1 MLCVYIFFTDAS
13 SGLEWRVRYQIIKG
27 ICEGVAHLHKRR
39 IIHMDLKPENI
50 LLDDTMASKI
60 IDFGVSRSF
69 RENQNKIIT
78 GNIVGSPYALSLSLS
93 LSLSLRHPFVLS
105 GTNYPFVLSGTN

>member
-1 MLCVYIFFTDAS
+1 VLCCVVLCVYIFFTDAS

-50 LLDDTMASKI
+50 LLDDTMAPKI
-60 IDFGVSRSF
+60 TDFGISRRF

-78 GNIVGSPYALSLSLS
+78 ENIVGSPYAI
-93 LSLSLRHPFVLS
+93 
-105 GTNYPFVLSGTN
+105 

>member
-1 MLCVYIFFTDAS
+1 VLCVYIFFTDAS

-50 LLDDTMASKI
+50 LLDDSLVPKIADLVYQGASVKTKA
-60 IDFGVSRSF
+60 GLLL
-69 RENQNKIIT
+69 KT
-78 GNIVGSPYALSLSLS
+78 
-93 LSLSLRHPFVLS
+93 
-105 GTNYPFVLSGTN
+105 